1 MQSPLACCRMRG
13 MTNRRYSIPNVRAN
27 RPPLAIGGKSPYLG
41 RMTNKVSVDIVA
53 DLVCPWCWLGKRNW
67 DAARKLVPEI
77 PVETVWRPY
86 QLDPDLPRA
95 GRPYREYMKAK
106 FSGENTERWAQ
117 MRAHLEQA
125 APAAGIEFRFDDI
138 PVRPNTLNAHR
149 VLRWAAGQGVENAAA
164 EGLFRAFFADSRDIG
179 DTQTLSQIA
188 GAAGLDDE
196 LIAELLS
203 SDQDEKA
210 IREEEAFF
218 RKLGVTGVPTYIFN
232 GRFAV
237 SGAQEPKILADAI
250 RQAASE
256 PPESD

>member
-1 MQSPLACCRMRG
+1 
-13 MTNRRYSIPNVRAN
+13 MTDI
-27 RPPLAIGGKSPYLG
+27 
-41 RMTNKVSVDIVA
+41 VSVDIVA

-86 QLDPDLPRA
+86 QLDPALPRE
-95 GRPYREYMKAK
+95 GRPYRDYMKAR

-117 MRAHLEQA
+117 MRKYLEDA
-125 APAAGIEFRFDDI
+125 APAAGIEFRFDAI
-138 PVRPNTLNAHR
+138 AVRPNTLDAHR
-149 VLRWAAGQGVENAAA
+149 ILRWAAGQGVADAAA

-179 DTQTLSQIA
+179 DAKTLSEIA
-188 GAAGLDDE
+188 GAAGLDAA
-196 LIAELLS
+196 LTAELLA
-203 SDQDEKA
+203 SDRDEA
-210 IREEEAFF
+210 TIREEEAFF

-237 SGAQEPKILADAI
+237 SGAQEPQILADAI

-256 PPESD
+256 PAETE